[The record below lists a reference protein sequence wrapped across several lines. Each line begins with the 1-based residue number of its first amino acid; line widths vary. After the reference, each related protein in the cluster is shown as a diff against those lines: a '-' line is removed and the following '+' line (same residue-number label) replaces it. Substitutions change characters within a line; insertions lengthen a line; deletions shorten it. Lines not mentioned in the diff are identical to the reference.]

1 MRLFASFITV
11 FLFGATIGHADIA
24 DQVFETR
31 LDNGMQV
38 VVIQDNRAP
47 VVTHMVW
54 YRAGSADETAGVS
67 GVAHF
72 LEHLLFKKTKNLA
85 DGELSRVVAENGGSD
100 NAFTSYDYT
109 AYYQRVASDRLAL
122 MMSMEADR
130 MINLDLDPQDI
141 YTEREVI
148 IEERNQRTETNPNA
162 LFREQFNAALY
173 QNHRYG
179 VPVIGWRHE
188 MSVLELED
196 ALAYYRQFYA
206 PNNAIL
212 IVAGDVDP
220 QMVFD
225 LAQTYYG
232 PIPANPNLGDRIRP
246 QEPPHSAARRLQFY
260 DERVA
265 QPYVVRSYLAPERD
279 RGDQNRAAAVTL
291 LADVLGGSQTSV
303 LVQKLQFDD
312 PKAVYVSASYSGVSL
327 DSTTFDLVIVPAEG
341 VSLEQAE
348 QALDT
353 ALSQFIET
361 GVDADQL
368 KRIKGQYRA
377 SQIYARDS
385 VTGLAQSYG
394 RALTSGL
401 TIQDVHEWPEK
412 LQSVTSADIIAAAR
426 DVFQLKN
433 SVTGWVMTQNG
444 STSAA
449 QGQGEH

>member
-1 MRLFASFITV
+1 MRVFVSIIAFFAIYAA
-11 FLFGATIGHADIA
+11 GAAADIS

-109 AYYQRVASDRLAL
+109 AYYQRIASDRLGL
-122 MMSMEADR
+122 MMSMESDR
-130 MINLDLDPQDI
+130 MVNLDLDPDDI
-141 YTEREVI
+141 YTERDVI

-188 MSVLELED
+188 MSALELDD
-196 ALAYYRQFYA
+196 ALDYYRQFYA

-220 QMVFD
+220 QQVFD

-232 PIPANPNLGDRIRP
+232 PIPANPNLGERTRP

-279 RGDQNRAAAVTL
+279 SGDQDRAAALTL

-312 PKAVYVSASYSGVSL
+312 PQAVYVSASYSGVSL
-327 DSTTFDLVIVPAEG
+327 DRTTFDLVIVPAEG
-341 VSLEQAE
+341 VSLQQAE
-348 QALDT
+348 AALD
-353 ALSQFIET
+353 AAVADFIET
-361 GVDADQL
+361 GVDAEQL
-368 KRIKGQYRA
+368 ERIKGQYRA

-401 TIQDVHEWPEK
+401 TIADVQDWPDI
-412 LQSVTSADIIAAAR
+412 LQSITADDIIAAAR
-426 DVFQLKN
+426 DVFAAKN
-433 SVTGWVMTQNG
+433 SVTGWVMAETQG
-444 STSAA
+444 
-449 QGQGEH
+449 GE

>member
-1 MRLFASFITV
+1 MRVFASLIT
-11 FLFGATIGHADIA
+11 FLSFAATSSVADISN
-24 DQVFETR
+24 QVFETR

-109 AYYQRVASDRLAL
+109 AYYQRVASDRLGL
-122 MMSMEADR
+122 MMSMESDR
-130 MINLDLDPQDI
+130 MINLDLDPDDI
-141 YTEREVI
+141 YTERDVI

-188 MSVLELED
+188 MSALELDD
-196 ALAYYRQFYA
+196 ALDYYRQFYA

-220 QMVFD
+220 QQVFV

-232 PIPANPNLGDRIRP
+232 PIPANPNLGERTRP

-279 RGDQNRAAAVTL
+279 SGDQDRAAALTL

-312 PKAVYVSASYSGVSL
+312 PQAVYVSASYSGVSL
-327 DSTTFDLVIVPAEG
+327 DRTTFDLVIVPAEG
-341 VSLEQAE
+341 VSLQQAE
-348 QALDT
+348 AALD
-353 ALSQFIET
+353 AAVADFIET
-361 GVDADQL
+361 GVDAEQL
-368 KRIKGQYRA
+368 ERIKGQYRA

-401 TIQDVHEWPEK
+401 TIADVQDWPDI
-412 LQSVTSADIIAAAR
+412 LQSITADDIIAAAR
-426 DVFQLKN
+426 DVFAAKN
-433 SVTGWVMTQNG
+433 SVTGWVMAETQG
-444 STSAA
+444 
-449 QGQGEH
+449 GE

>member
-1 MRLFASFITV
+1 MRVFISIIAFFAIYAA
-11 FLFGATIGHADIA
+11 GAAADIS

-109 AYYQRVASDRLAL
+109 AYYQRIASDRLGL
-122 MMSMEADR
+122 MMSMESDR
-130 MINLDLDPQDI
+130 MVNLDLGPDDI
-141 YTEREVI
+141 YTERDVI
-148 IEERNQRTETNPNA
+148 IEERNQRTETNPSA

-188 MSVLELED
+188 MSALELDD

-212 IVAGDVDP
+212 IVAGDVEP
-220 QMVFD
+220 QQVFD

-232 PIPANPNLGDRIRP
+232 PIPANANLGDRTRA

-265 QPYVVRSYLAPERD
+265 QPYVLRSYLAPERD
-279 RGDQNRAAAVTL
+279 SGDQTRAAALTL
-291 LADVLGGSQTSV
+291 LADILGGSQTSV
-303 LVQKLQFDD
+303 LVRKLQFDD
-312 PKAVYVSASYSGVSL
+312 PQAVYVSASYSGVSL
-327 DSTTFDLVIVPAEG
+327 DKTTFDLVIVPAEG
-341 VSLEQAE
+341 VSLQQAE
-348 QALDT
+348 DALDA

-368 KRIKGQYRA
+368 ARIKGQYRA

-385 VTGLAQSYG
+385 VTGLARSYG

-401 TIQDVHEWPEK
+401 TIQDIHDWPDI
-412 LQSVTSADIIAAAR
+412 LQSVTPEDIIAAAR
-426 DVFQLKN
+426 DVFELRN
-433 SVTGWVMTQNG
+433 SVTGWIL
-444 STSAA
+444 AEK
-449 QGQGEH
+449 QGTE

>member
-1 MRLFASFITV
+1 MRVFVSIIAFFAIYAA
-11 FLFGATIGHADIA
+11 GAAADIS

-109 AYYQRVASDRLAL
+109 AYYQRIASDRLGL
-122 MMSMEADR
+122 MMSMESDR
-130 MINLDLDPQDI
+130 MVNLDLDPEDI
-141 YTEREVI
+141 YTERDVI

-188 MSVLELED
+188 MSALELDD

-220 QMVFD
+220 QQVFD

-232 PIPANPNLGDRIRP
+232 PIPANPNLGERTRP

-279 RGDQNRAAAVTL
+279 SGDQDRAAALTL

-312 PKAVYVSASYSGVSL
+312 PQAVYVSASYSGVSL
-327 DSTTFDLVIVPAEG
+327 DRTTFDLVIVPAEG
-341 VSLEQAE
+341 VSLQQAE
-348 QALDT
+348 AALD
-353 ALSQFIET
+353 AAVADFIET
-361 GVDADQL
+361 GVDAEQL
-368 KRIKGQYRA
+368 ERIKGQYRA

-401 TIQDVHEWPEK
+401 TIADVQDWPDI
-412 LQSVTSADIIAAAR
+412 LQSITADDIIAAAR
-426 DVFQLKN
+426 DVFAAKN
-433 SVTGWVMTQNG
+433 SVTGWVMAETQG
-444 STSAA
+444 
-449 QGQGEH
+449 GE

>member
-1 MRLFASFITV
+1 MRMFASLITV
-11 FLFGATIGHADIA
+11 LSFAATAVVADIS

-109 AYYQRVASDRLAL
+109 AYYQRVASDRLEL

-130 MINLDLDPQDI
+130 MVNLDLDPDDI
-141 YTEREVI
+141 YTERDVI

-188 MSVLELED
+188 MSALELDD

-220 QMVFD
+220 QQVFD
-225 LAQTYYG
+225 LAQTHYG
-232 PIPANPNLGDRIRP
+232 PIPANPNLGDRTRP

-279 RGDQNRAAAVTL
+279 SGDQHRAAALTL

-312 PKAVYVSASYSGVSL
+312 PQAVYVSASYSGVSL
-327 DSTTFDLVIVPAEG
+327 DRTTFDLVIVPAQG
-341 VSLEQAE
+341 VSLQQAE
-348 QALDT
+348 DALD
-353 ALSQFIET
+353 AAVADFIET
-361 GVDADQL
+361 GVDAEQL
-368 KRIKGQYRA
+368 ARIKRQYAA
-377 SQIYARDS
+377 SQIYGRDS

-401 TIQDVHEWPEK
+401 TIKDVHDWPDI
-412 LQSVTSADIIAAAR
+412 LQSVTAADIIAAAR
-426 DVFQLKN
+426 DVFAMKH
-433 SVTGWVMTQNG
+433 SVTGWIM
-444 STSAA
+444 AEK
-449 QGQGEH
+449 QGDE

>member
-1 MRLFASFITV
+1 MRVFASLIT
-11 FLFGATIGHADIA
+11 FLSFAATSSVADISN
-24 DQVFETR
+24 QVFETR

-109 AYYQRVASDRLAL
+109 AYYQRVASDRLGL
-122 MMSMEADR
+122 MMSMESDR
-130 MINLDLDPQDI
+130 MINLDLDPDDI
-141 YTEREVI
+141 YTERDVI

-162 LFREQFNAALY
+162 LFREQFNAAMY

-188 MSVLELED
+188 MSALELDD
-196 ALAYYRQFYA
+196 ALDYYRQFYA

-220 QMVFD
+220 QQVFV

-232 PIPANPNLGDRIRP
+232 PIPANPDLAERMRP
-246 QEPPHSAARRLQFY
+246 QEPPQSAARRLSY
-260 DERVA
+260 VDERVA

-279 RGDQNRAAAVTL
+279 SGDQHRAAALTL

-312 PKAVYVSASYSGVSL
+312 PQAVYVSASYSGVSL
-327 DSTTFDLVIVPAEG
+327 DRTTFDLVIVPAEG
-341 VSLEQAE
+341 VSLQQAE
-348 QALDT
+348 AALD
-353 ALSQFIET
+353 AAVADFIET
-361 GVDADQL
+361 GVDAEQL
-368 KRIKGQYRA
+368 ERIKGQYRA

-401 TIQDVHEWPEK
+401 TIADVQDWPDILE
-412 LQSVTSADIIAAAR
+412 SITADDIIASAR
-426 DVFQLKN
+426 DVFAAKN
-433 SVTGWVMTQNG
+433 SVTGWVMAETQG
-444 STSAA
+444 
-449 QGQGEH
+449 GE

>member
-1 MRLFASFITV
+1 MRVFASLIT
-11 FLFGATIGHADIA
+11 FLSFAATSSVADISN
-24 DQVFETR
+24 QVFETR

-109 AYYQRVASDRLAL
+109 AYYQRVASDRLGL
-122 MMSMEADR
+122 MMSMESDR
-130 MINLDLDPQDI
+130 MINLDLDPDDI
-141 YTEREVI
+141 YTERDVI

-188 MSVLELED
+188 MSALELDD
-196 ALAYYRQFYA
+196 ALDYYRQFYA

-220 QMVFD
+220 QQVFD

-232 PIPANPNLGDRIRP
+232 PIPANPDLGERTRP

-279 RGDQNRAAAVTL
+279 SGDQDRAAALTL

-312 PKAVYVSASYSGVSL
+312 PQAVYVSASYSGVSL
-327 DSTTFDLVIVPAEG
+327 DRTTFDLVIVPAEG
-341 VSLEQAE
+341 VSLQQAE
-348 QALDT
+348 AALD
-353 ALSQFIET
+353 AAVADFIET
-361 GVDADQL
+361 GVDAEQL
-368 KRIKGQYRA
+368 ERIKGQYRA

-401 TIQDVHEWPEK
+401 TIADVQDWPDI
-412 LQSVTSADIIAAAR
+412 LQSITADDIIAAAR
-426 DVFQLKN
+426 DVFAAKN
-433 SVTGWVMTQNG
+433 SVTGWVMAETQG
-444 STSAA
+444 
-449 QGQGEH
+449 GE

>member
-1 MRLFASFITV
+1 MRVFASLIT
-11 FLFGATIGHADIA
+11 FLSFAATSSVADISN
-24 DQVFETR
+24 QVFETR

-109 AYYQRVASDRLAL
+109 AYYQRVASDRLGL
-122 MMSMEADR
+122 MMSMESDR
-130 MINLDLDPQDI
+130 MINLDLDPDDI
-141 YTEREVI
+141 YTERDVI

-188 MSVLELED
+188 MSALELDD
-196 ALAYYRQFYA
+196 ALDYYRQFYA

-220 QMVFD
+220 QQVFD

-232 PIPANPNLGDRIRP
+232 PIPANPNLGERTRP

-279 RGDQNRAAAVTL
+279 SGDQDRAAALTL

-312 PKAVYVSASYSGVSL
+312 PQAVYVSASYSGVSL
-327 DSTTFDLVIVPAEG
+327 DRTTFDLVIVPAEG
-341 VSLEQAE
+341 VSLQQAE
-348 QALDT
+348 AALD
-353 ALSQFIET
+353 AAVADFIET
-361 GVDADQL
+361 GVDTEQL
-368 KRIKGQYRA
+368 ERIKGQYRA

-401 TIQDVHEWPEK
+401 TIADVQDWPDI
-412 LQSVTSADIIAAAR
+412 LQSITADDIIAAAR
-426 DVFQLKN
+426 DVFAAKN
-433 SVTGWVMTQNG
+433 SVTGWVMAETQG
-444 STSAA
+444 
-449 QGQGEH
+449 GE

>member
-1 MRLFASFITV
+1 MRIFASFIAV
-11 FLFGATIGHADIA
+11 FLLGAATANADIS
-24 DQVFETR
+24 DQVFETW

-148 IEERNQRTETNPNA
+148 IEERNQRTETNPNS

-220 QMVFD
+220 QQVFN

-232 PIPANPNLGDRIRP
+232 PIPANPNLGERIRP

-279 RGDQNRAAAVTL
+279 RGDQNRAAALTL

-353 ALSQFIET
+353 VLSQFIEM

-401 TIQDVHEWPEK
+401 AIQDVHEWPEK

-433 SVTGWVMTQNG
+433 SVTGWVMTQNDG
-444 STSAA
+444 TSTT
-449 QGQGEH
+449 QGQGEN

>member
-1 MRLFASFITV
+1 MRVFASLIT
-11 FLFGATIGHADIA
+11 FLSFAATSSVADISN
-24 DQVFETR
+24 QVFETR

-109 AYYQRVASDRLAL
+109 AYYQRVASDRLGL
-122 MMSMEADR
+122 MMSMESDR
-130 MINLDLDPQDI
+130 MINLDLDPDDI
-141 YTEREVI
+141 YTERDVI

-188 MSVLELED
+188 MSALELDD
-196 ALAYYRQFYA
+196 ALDYYRQFYA

-220 QMVFD
+220 QQVFD

-232 PIPANPNLGDRIRP
+232 PIPANPNLGERTRP

-279 RGDQNRAAAVTL
+279 SGDQDRAAALTL

-312 PKAVYVSASYSGVSL
+312 PQAVYVSASYSGVSL
-327 DSTTFDLVIVPAEG
+327 DRTTFDLVIVPAEG
-341 VSLEQAE
+341 VSLQQAE
-348 QALDT
+348 AALD
-353 ALSQFIET
+353 AAVADFIET
-361 GVDADQL
+361 GVDAEQL
-368 KRIKGQYRA
+368 ERIKGQYRA

-401 TIQDVHEWPEK
+401 TIADVQDWPDI
-412 LQSVTSADIIAAAR
+412 LQSITADDIIAAAR
-426 DVFQLKN
+426 DVFAAKN
-433 SVTGWVMTQNG
+433 SVTGWVMAETQG
-444 STSAA
+444 
-449 QGQGEH
+449 GE

>member
-1 MRLFASFITV
+1 MRVFASLIT
-11 FLFGATIGHADIA
+11 FLSFAATSIVADIS

-109 AYYQRVASDRLAL
+109 AYYQRVASDRLGL
-122 MMSMEADR
+122 MMSMESDR
-130 MINLDLDPQDI
+130 MINLDLDPDDI
-141 YTEREVI
+141 YTERDVI

-188 MSVLELED
+188 MSALELDD
-196 ALAYYRQFYA
+196 ALDYYRQFYA

-220 QMVFD
+220 QQVFD

-232 PIPANPNLGDRIRP
+232 PIPANPNLGERTRP

-279 RGDQNRAAAVTL
+279 SGDQDRAAALTL

-312 PKAVYVSASYSGVSL
+312 PQAVYVSASYSGVSL
-327 DSTTFDLVIVPAEG
+327 DRTTFDLVIVPAEG
-341 VSLEQAE
+341 VSLQQAE
-348 QALDT
+348 AALD
-353 ALSQFIET
+353 AAVADFIET
-361 GVDADQL
+361 GVDAEQL
-368 KRIKGQYRA
+368 ERIKGQYRA

-401 TIQDVHEWPEK
+401 TIADVQDWPDI
-412 LQSVTSADIIAAAR
+412 LQSITADDIIAAAR
-426 DVFQLKN
+426 DVFAVKN
-433 SVTGWVMTQNG
+433 SVTGWVMAETQG
-444 STSAA
+444 
-449 QGQGEH
+449 G

>member
-1 MRLFASFITV
+1 MRVFVSIIAFFAIYAA
-11 FLFGATIGHADIA
+11 GAAADIS

-109 AYYQRVASDRLAL
+109 AYYQRIASDRLGL
-122 MMSMEADR
+122 MMSMESDR
-130 MINLDLDPQDI
+130 MVNLDLDPDDI
-141 YTEREVI
+141 YTERDVI

-188 MSVLELED
+188 MSALELDD

-220 QMVFD
+220 QQVFD

-232 PIPANPNLGDRIRP
+232 PIPANPNLGDRTRP

-279 RGDQNRAAAVTL
+279 SGDQHRAAALTL

-312 PKAVYVSASYSGVSL
+312 PQAIYVSASYSGVSL
-327 DSTTFDLVIVPAEG
+327 DRTTFDLVIVPAEG
-341 VSLEQAE
+341 VSLQQAE
-348 QALDT
+348 DALD
-353 ALSQFIET
+353 AAVADFIET
-361 GVDADQL
+361 GIDAEQL
-368 KRIKGQYRA
+368 ARIKGQYRA

-385 VTGLAQSYG
+385 VTGLARSYG

-401 TIQDVHEWPEK
+401 TIADVHDWPDI
-412 LQSVTSADIIAAAR
+412 LQSVTAEDIVAAAR
-426 DVFQLKN
+426 DVFDTKN
-433 SVTGWVMTQNG
+433 SVTGWVMAKQ
-444 STSAA
+444 
-449 QGQGEH
+449 QGTE

>member
-1 MRLFASFITV
+1 MRVFASLIT
-11 FLFGATIGHADIA
+11 FLSFAATSIVADIS

-109 AYYQRVASDRLAL
+109 AYYQRVASDRLGL
-122 MMSMEADR
+122 MMSMESDR
-130 MINLDLDPQDI
+130 MINLDLDPDDI
-141 YTEREVI
+141 YTERDVI

-188 MSVLELED
+188 MSALELDD
-196 ALAYYRQFYA
+196 ALDYYRQFYA

-220 QMVFD
+220 QQVFD

-232 PIPANPNLGDRIRP
+232 PIPANPNLGERTRP

-279 RGDQNRAAAVTL
+279 SGDQDRAAALTL

-303 LVQKLQFDD
+303 LVQKLQFDET
-312 PKAVYVSASYSGVSL
+312 KAVYVSASYSGVSL
-327 DSTTFDLVIVPAEG
+327 DRTTFDLVIVPAEG
-341 VSLEQAE
+341 VSLQQAE
-348 QALDT
+348 AALD
-353 ALSQFIET
+353 AAVADFIET
-361 GVDADQL
+361 GVDAEQL
-368 KRIKGQYRA
+368 ERIKGQYRA

-401 TIQDVHEWPEK
+401 TIADVQDWPDI
-412 LQSVTSADIIAAAR
+412 LQSITADDIIAAAR
-426 DVFQLKN
+426 DVFAAKN
-433 SVTGWVMTQNG
+433 SVTGWVMAETQG
-444 STSAA
+444 
-449 QGQGEH
+449 GE

>member
-1 MRLFASFITV
+1 MRVFASLIT
-11 FLFGATIGHADIA
+11 FLSFAATSSVADISN
-24 DQVFETR
+24 QVFETR

-109 AYYQRVASDRLAL
+109 AYYQRVASDRLGL
-122 MMSMEADR
+122 MMSMESDR
-130 MINLDLDPQDI
+130 MINLDLDPDDI
-141 YTEREVI
+141 YTERDVI

-188 MSVLELED
+188 MSALELDD
-196 ALAYYRQFYA
+196 ALDYYRQFYA

-220 QMVFD
+220 QQVFV

-232 PIPANPNLGDRIRP
+232 PIPANPNLGERTRP

-279 RGDQNRAAAVTL
+279 SGDQDRAAALTL

-312 PKAVYVSASYSGVSL
+312 PQAVYVSASYSGVSL
-327 DSTTFDLVIVPAEG
+327 DRTTFDLVIVPAEG
-341 VSLEQAE
+341 VSLQQAE
-348 QALDT
+348 AALD
-353 ALSQFIET
+353 AAVADFIET
-361 GVDADQL
+361 GVDAEQL
-368 KRIKGQYRA
+368 ERIKGQYRA

-385 VTGLAQSYG
+385 VTGLARSYG

-401 TIQDVHEWPEK
+401 TIADVQDWPDI
-412 LQSVTSADIIAAAR
+412 LQSITADDIIAAAR
-426 DVFQLKN
+426 DVFAAKN
-433 SVTGWVMTQNG
+433 SVTGWVMAETQG
-444 STSAA
+444 
-449 QGQGEH
+449 GE